1 MDVVK
6 RKVEAL
12 GGSVSV
18 TSRLGR
24 STTVSLRL
32 PQSLALMRVLLVRL
46 GDDVYGV
53 PASDVEAVTRF
64 RPEDKVEVF
73 GALAVMHRGKPV
85 TLTALGPLLAL
96 NGGPRFER
104 APTVVLRYGNDKAA
118 LVVDGFVGERE
129 VAVKPIGGDF
139 MKGAPFVAG
148 TAALEDGRIA
158 VLLHVP
164 DIMGEVRRQARPV
177 ESTSQK
183 RLRILLVDDS
193 PIARATESALVRAL
207 GHTVEEAQDGEDAWT
222 RLKTERFDLVLT
234 DVQMPRLDGFMLTR
248 RIKQSQE
255 HARMPVVILSSLAS
269 PEDKRRGLDAG
280 ADAYLIKG
288 ELGVESLALT
298 IDRLI

>member
-1 MDVVK
+1 MVV
-6 RKVEAL
+6 RHGEA
-12 GGSVSV
+12 
-18 TSRLGR
+18 R
-24 STTVSLRL
+24 
-32 PQSLALMRVLLVRL
+32 
-46 GDDVYGV
+46 
-53 PASDVEAVTRF
+53 
-64 RPEDKVEVF
+64 
-73 GALAVMHRGKPV
+73 
-85 TLTALGPLLAL
+85 
-96 NGGPRFER
+96 
-104 APTVVLRYGNDKAA
+104 AA
-118 LVVDGFVGERE
+118 LVVDGLIDERE
-129 VAVKPIGGDF
+129 VAVKPCGGEF
-139 MKGAPFVAG
+139 LKGAPFIAG

-164 DIMGEVRRQARPV
+164 DIMAEVRRQARPV

-207 GHTVEEAQDGEDAWT
+207 GHAVEEAQDGEDAWA
-222 RLKTERFDLVLT
+222 RLKSERFDLILT

-248 RIKQSQE
+248 RIKQSPE